1 MPHDLIVKNGLVVTP
16 QGVLEGGVAVDGE
29 KLTAVGASSS
39 LGTAKREVDVQGKII
54 FPGMFNPHT
63 HLGNGDD
70 VSWQGLD
77 DDFARDTK
85 DFAIGGVTTFAT
97 TNVFSKDPLVQCID
111 RSIKSGTGRSFVDF
125 KITGVVLTPEQ
136 ITEIPAVARKGCLS
150 FKFFTGYC
158 GCQAESLG
166 MPVSGITPDMFLLAC
181 EELAKVGPPSVAL
194 IHAEEPYV
202 RGILAERMQR
212 AGKSDLISWAEHSP
226 AWAES
231 VQVFQYGVIAKD
243 FGVPMYVVHI
253 ANAHTVD
260 FLAYLQREG
269 YPIIGETVLGF
280 LCSTAPEVEAKKLGT
295 HAKIQPPIKFA
306 ADRDRLW
313 RGLREGTITAV
324 GTDSISYSS
333 KYKDAQGFWETRVGL
348 NMQEI
353 DTLPLLFSEGIN
365 KGRIDLTTLA
375 RVVAENPA
383 RIFGIY
389 PQKGVIAPG
398 SDADLVVID
407 QNKQDTLGVHRM
419 RGRADY
425 SNWEGKQVKG
435 MPVMTF
441 LRGTLI
447 AENGEVVGER
457 PMGRYVAGHPPR
469 GLV

>member
-1 MPHDLIVKNGLVVTP
+1 MPHDLVIRNGLVVTP
-16 QGVLEGGVAVDGE
+16 TGVLEGGVAAAGE
-29 KLTAVGASSS
+29 KIVAVGSPGA
-39 LGTAKREVDVQGKII
+39 LGAGRREIDVQGKII

-70 VSWQGLD
+70 VSWQGMD
-77 DDFARDTK
+77 DDFARDTRE
-85 DFAIGGVTTFAT
+85 FAIGGVTTFAT
-97 TNVFSKDPLVQCID
+97 TSVFSKEPLPRCID
-111 RSIKSGTGRSFVDF
+111 RSIQSGTGRSFVDF
-125 KITGVVLTPEQ
+125 KITGVVLTPEH
-136 ITEIPAVARKGCLS
+136 IAEIPAVARKGCVS

-166 MPVSGITPDMFLLAC
+166 MPASGITPDMFFLAC
-181 EELAKVGPPSVAL
+181 EELARVGPPGVAL

-202 RGILAERMQR
+202 RAILAERMHR
-212 AGKSDLISWAEHSP
+212 AGKSDLVSWAEHSP
-226 AWAES
+226 PWAES

-243 FGVPMYVVHI
+243 LGVPMYVVHI
-253 ANAHTVD
+253 ANGHTVD

-269 YPIIGETVLGF
+269 YPIIGETVVGF
-280 LCSTAPEVEAKKLGT
+280 LCATAPEVEAGKLGT

-348 NMQEI
+348 NMQEV
-353 DTLPLLFSEGIN
+353 DTLPLLFTEGIN
-365 KGRIDLTTLA
+365 RGRIDLLTLA

-398 SDADLVVID
+398 SDADLVIVD
-407 QNKQDTLGVHRM
+407 QDRLDTLGVRRM

-425 SNWEGKQVKG
+425 SNWEGRQVRG

-447 AENGEVVGER
+447 AENGEVVSER
-457 PMGRYVAGHPPR
+457 PTGRHVVGQLPR
-469 GLV
+469 GLA